1 MLVRSKPFNTGVELI
16 VDSKVYTLA
25 NKSHSL
31 IKQVDLDELDSNSI
45 LRYKPVQVFS
55 ILYLKGV
62 STSVEITVY
71 SEKEGCK
78 RANPLSAKTYQVLRE
93 QWLRNSKLQGFSRME
108 TPTPDGII
116 VQELMVVSL

>member
-1 MLVRSKPFNTGVELI
+1 MLVRSKPFNTGVEVI

-25 NKSHSL
+25 HKSHSL
-31 IKQVDLDELDSNSI
+31 IKQVELEELDSNSI
-45 LRYKPVQVFS
+45 LRYKLVQVFS

-108 TPTPDGII
+108 TSTPDGII
-116 VQELMVVSL
+116 VQELMVVDL